1 MGRHQIDLAPAQ
13 RWRLLVVRLE
23 RLQRQVQP
31 SVGPG
36 QPGAAGLLGHPI
48 GVGFGEAQAASDRL
62 DDRVVAASID
72 IDPQQLA
79 VTELRDIDLPEVD
92 LAVVA
97 VGVEE
102 PGGDR
107 AQWTRASSAAAITAM
122 TAVRY
127 CRASIARSEAGSV
140 SSMKSGLW
148 VLSVSIDQGTSDV
161 GFSISTP
168 VWIACSRVTRCAD
181 TATRRAR
188 ITPA

>member
-1 MGRHQIDLAPAQ
+1 
-13 RWRLLVVRLE
+13 
-23 RLQRQVQP
+23 LQRQVQP

-36 QPGAAGLLGHPI
+36 QPGAAGLLGHPLDVRL
-48 GVGFGEAQAASDRL
+48 GQAKPISDRS
-62 DDRVVAASID
+62 DDRVVAVTVD
-72 IDPQQLA
+72 IDPQQL
-79 VTELRDIDLPEVD
+79 VLTELGDVDLRQVD

-140 SSMKSGLW
+140 SSIRNGLW
-148 VLSVSIDQGTSDV
+148 VLSVSIDLGSSD
-161 GFSISTP
+161 
-168 VWIACSRVTRCAD
+168 AD
-181 TATRRAR
+181 VDFNPRGGPHA
-188 ITPA
+188 PA